1 MTKRKQLVP
10 FFLGWSIALAMFFP
24 ILWMILTS
32 VKTETQ
38 ASASKIV
45 WLFQPTL
52 RNYVTVLAQS
62 DYLHFAANSILVSFG
77 GTLLAMALSIPAAY
91 ALAFHRTRRA
101 PGLLAWMM
109 STKMMPPVSALIPIY
124 LLLAYLGLLDSIAAL
139 TFIYALMNLPIT
151 VWLIYSYFREIP
163 REILEAGRMDG
174 MSRWQEIH
182 YLLLQMSLPGL
193 ASTALLS
200 IILCWNEAFWSL
212 NLTTAK
218 AGPLTVFIATY
229 SSPQGLFLAK
239 LSAASTL
246 AIGPILVFGWLAQ
259 RQLVRGLTF
268 GAVK

>member
-1 MTKRKQLVP
+1 MRPRPRAGL
-10 FFLGWSIALAMFFP
+10 LGA
-24 ILWMILTS
+24 
-32 VKTETQ
+32 
-38 ASASKIV
+38 
-45 WLFQPTL
+45 
-52 RNYVTVLAQS
+52 
-62 DYLHFAANSILVSFG
+62 
-77 GTLLAMALSIPAAY
+77 
-91 ALAFHRTRRA
+91 HRARRA

-124 LLLAYLGLLDSIAAL
+124 LLLAYLGLLDSIVAL
-139 TFIYALMNLPIT
+139 TCIYALMNLPIT

-174 MSRWQEIH
+174 MSRWQEIR

-246 AIGPILVFGWLAQ
+246 AIGPILIFGWLAQ

>member
-1 MTKRKQLVP
+1 MEKRKNLVP
-10 FFLGWSIALAMFFP
+10 FLLGWSIALTMFFP
-24 ILWMILTS
+24 ILWMFLTG
-32 VKTETQ
+32 VKTEAQ
-38 ASASKIV
+38 ASSSRIV

-52 RNYVTVLAQS
+52 QNYINVLAHS
-62 DYLHFAANSILVSFG
+62 DYLHYALNSVLVSFG
-77 GTLLAMALSIPAAY
+77 GTILAMAISIPAAY
-91 ALAFHRTRRA
+91 ALAFHRTQSA

-109 STKMMPPVSALIPIY
+109 STKMMPPVSALIPMY
-124 LLLAYLGLLDSIAAL
+124 LMLAHLKLLDSIGAL
-139 TFIYALMNLPIT
+139 ICIYSLMNLPIT
-151 VWLIYSYFREIP
+151 LWLIYSYFREIP

-174 MSRWQEIH
+174 MSAWQEIR

-200 IILCWNEAFWSL
+200 VILCWNEAFWSL

-246 AIGPILVFGWLAQ
+246 AIGPILVFGWIAQ